1 MRSRAFTLFEMLIA
15 LAMFVLAVGG
25 LATALN
31 KVFSANNAMRRDTEI
46 REQIE
51 SWADQAMALPI
62 ETLQAG
68 VESER
73 DDAGAVYSLM
83 AEPAELKNVNDEE
96 LPGLW
101 WITVKANWKEGN
113 EAQEWTE
120 KFLRYQP

>member
-15 LAMFVLAVGG
+15 LAMFILAVGG

-31 KVFSANNAMRRDTEI
+31 KVFSANNTMRRDTEI

-68 VESER
+68 MESEP
-73 DDAGAVYSLM
+73 DSTGAVYSVA
-83 AEPAELKNVNDEE
+83 AEPAELKNINDEE

-101 WITVKANWKEGN
+101 WVTVRARWKDGTEP
-113 EAQEWTE
+113 QEWTE
-120 KFLRYQP
+120 KFLRFQQ

>member
-1 MRSRAFTLFEMLIA
+1 MSARGFTLFEMLIA
-15 LAMFVLAVGG
+15 LAMFILAVGG

-31 KVFSANNAMRRDTEI
+31 KVFAANNTMRRDTEI

-51 SWADQAMALPI
+51 SWSDQAMALPI

-68 VESER
+68 MESEP
-73 DDAGAVYSLM
+73 DAAGTVYSLA
-83 AEPAELKNVNDEE
+83 AEPAELRNINDEE

-101 WITVKANWKEGN
+101 WVTVKARWKDVN
-113 EAQEWTE
+113 EPQEWTE